1 MKKAEDEI
9 VCNIMRVSAEG
20 IINRL
25 LMNAEIQIKG
35 RATVTSRPP
44 NKIEMEIDNTRWIVS
59 SIQELETLLKMR
71 YAKASPHG

>member
-1 MKKAEDEI
+1 
-9 VCNIMRVSAEG
+9 
-20 IINRL
+20 
-25 LMNAEIQIKG
+25 MNAEIQIKG